1 MPGNYL
7 DGREAHLAQALRRM
21 VKIATVNPP
30 GRDYLS
36 MVEHLRDRLRVLDMR
51 TTIHRVPD
59 AEVANAGVDPSFP
72 RYNVVARWDVGA
84 GKTVHFNAHY
94 DVVPVAATD
103 WKVAP
108 FDGKVRGG
116 WLYAR
121 GAGDMKGSIVALL
134 GALEA
139 LQATGRTPAVNVE
152 VSFTADE
159 ETGGRLGAGWIV
171 KQGLVRADYAVE
183 CEGSSGSRVGVGHNG
198 VLWLEID
205 VVGKSAHAS
214 SPDRG
219 VNAFEKMALIVHQ
232 LQSMQRRLSSASR
245 RWREPDGRA
254 RQPTINVGGVFGGGQ
269 GQKVNTVPAR
279 AQFTID
285 RRLVPGEHLAEAEAE
300 LLEALAEAANRVDA
314 RHRVRT
320 LLGIEPCTVDPQG
333 ELPAAFA
340 RSIRNVRR
348 HAAGFRVTTGFT
360 DLHYFVEKLGMPGI
374 GYGVG
379 GERAHGADERVSVR
393 DLVQTARTYADF
405 LVRGIEPD

>member
-1 MPGNYL
+1 
-7 DGREAHLAQALRRM
+7 
-21 VKIATVNPP
+21 
-30 GRDYLS
+30 
-36 MVEHLRDRLRVLDMR
+36 
-51 TTIHRVPD
+51 
-59 AEVANAGVDPSFP
+59 
-72 RYNVVARWDVGA
+72 
-84 GKTVHFNAHY
+84 
-94 DVVPVAATD
+94 
-103 WKVAP
+103 
-108 FDGKVRGG
+108 
-116 WLYAR
+116 
-121 GAGDMKGSIVALL
+121 
-134 GALEA
+134 
-139 LQATGRTPAVNVE
+139 
-152 VSFTADE
+152 
-159 ETGGRLGAGWIV
+159 
-171 KQGLVRADYAVE
+171 
-183 CEGSSGSRVGVGHNG
+183 
-198 VLWLEID
+198 
-205 VVGKSAHAS
+205 
-214 SPDRG
+214 
-219 VNAFEKMALIVHQ
+219 
-232 LQSMQRRLSSASR
+232 MQRRLSSASR

-279 AQFTID
+279 AQFTMD